1 MRHLLNFWELLA
13 LYCKQA
19 LTLSRIKAY
28 FPIANWLPK
37 YRKQYW
43 RGDLLA
49 GLTVGVMLIP
59 QGMAYGLLA
68 GLPPI
73 YGLYASIV
81 PLLLYAVFGT
91 SRQLSVGPTAV
102 VALLVAAG
110 IQAIGRDLPTA
121 TVISLSISAALLA
134 GIIQVALGFLRL
146 GILVNFLA
154 LPVIGG
160 FTSAAAFI
168 IGFSQLK
175 YLLGIPLKR
184 NSNVFSL
191 LTEIAQHITQTHIVT
206 LAIGLGSIALLL
218 LLKRFAKGIP
228 GSLVVVAVGIGLS
241 AWFQLDKLGVAIVG
255 NVPEGLPP
263 FEWPDLSLQRIRE
276 ILPLAVTVCIISFIE
291 SVAIAKTIEGRY
303 DDYRVVPNQE
313 LIALGLSKIGGAF
326 FQSFPTTGSFTRS
339 AVNDESGGK
348 TGLSSVVSALVVA
361 LTLLFLTPFF
371 YYLPKAILAAI
382 IVVAVINLV
391 DYREAQRLWNT
402 DGRDFTN
409 MVVTFAATLVF
420 GIQNGILTG
429 VLLSLGIMIYRNARP
444 HITVLGQLPGSRH
457 YRSTNRF
464 PEARDRDEILILR
477 FDAQLYFG
485 NSTYFRDEVEAI
497 VRKRDSKP
505 KLLILDASSI
515 HDIDSSGVKALEEVL
530 CFLEERDIR
539 FYISGVIGPVR
550 DILFR
555 NELMSRI
562 GKHNQFLHIQDAV
575 DYYYSHPDEDTSTWT
590 ADALQTNAKERRRKW
605 IWRRIW

>member
-1 MRHLLNFWELLA
+1 
-13 LYCKQA
+13 
-19 LTLSRIKAY
+19 
-28 FPIANWLPK
+28 
-37 YRKQYW
+37 
-43 RGDLLA
+43 
-49 GLTVGVMLIP
+49 MLIP

-73 YGLYASIV
+73 YGLYASIA
-81 PLLLYAVFGT
+81 PLLLYAIFGT

-110 IQAIGRDLPTA
+110 IQAIGRDLPAA

-134 GIIQVALGFLRL
+134 GIIQVVLGFLRL

-175 YLLGIPLKR
+175 YLLGIPLER
-184 NSNVFSL
+184 NNNVFSL
-191 LTEIAQHITQTHIVT
+191 LTEINQHIGQTHIIT

-228 GSLVVVAVGIGLS
+228 GSLVVVVLGIGLS

-255 NVPEGLPP
+255 TVPEGLPP
-263 FEWPDLSLQRIRE
+263 FEWPNLSLQRIQE

-291 SVAIAKTIEGRY
+291 SVAIAKTIEGRH
-303 DDYRVVPNQE
+303 DDYRVSPNQE

-339 AVNDESGGK
+339 AINDESGGK

-409 MVVTFAATLVF
+409 MVVTFTATLAF

-444 HITVLGQLPGSRH
+444 HITVLGQLPASRH
-457 YRSTNRF
+457 YRSINRF
-464 PEARDRDEILILR
+464 PEARDRAEILILR

-497 VRKRDSKP
+497 VGKRDPKP

-575 DYYYSHPDEDTSTWT
+575 DYYYSHPDKDTSTWT

>member
-1 MRHLLNFWELLA
+1 
-13 LYCKQA
+13 
-19 LTLSRIKAY
+19 
-28 FPIANWLPK
+28 
-37 YRKQYW
+37 
-43 RGDLLA
+43 
-49 GLTVGVMLIP
+49 MLIP

-91 SRQLSVGPTAV
+91 SRQLSVGPTAI

-110 IQAIGRDLPTA
+110 IQAIGGNLDSS

-134 GIIQVALGFLRL
+134 GIIQVGLGFLRL
-146 GILVNFLA
+146 GMLVNFLA

-175 YLLGIPLKR
+175 HLLGIPLER
-184 NSNVFSL
+184 NNNIFTL
-191 LTEIAQHITQTHIVT
+191 IAEASQQLGQTHAVT
-206 LAIGLGSIALLL
+206 LAVGLGSIALLL
-218 LLKRFAKGIP
+218 LLKRISKALP
-228 GSLVVVAVGIGLS
+228 GSLVVVVLGIGLT
-241 AWFQLDKLGVAIVG
+241 ALLHLERMGVPIVG
-255 NVPEGLPP
+255 SVPEGLPS
-263 FEWPDLSLQRIRE
+263 FAWPDLSLQRIQD
-276 ILPLAVTVCIISFIE
+276 ILPLALTVCIISFIE
-291 SVAIAKTIEGRY
+291 SVAIAKTIEAQH
-303 DDYRVVPNQE
+303 DEYRIDPNQE
-313 LIALGLSKIGGAF
+313 LIALGFSKIGGAF

-348 TGLSSVVSALVVA
+348 TGIASIVSAIVVA

-371 YYLPKAILAAI
+371 YYLPKAVLAAI

-391 DYREAQRLWNT
+391 DYKEAKRLWRT

-409 MVVTFAATLVF
+409 MIVTFTATLVF

-429 VLLSLGIMIYRNARP
+429 VLLSLGIMVYRNARP
-444 HITVLGQLPGSRH
+444 HVAVLGQLPDSKH
-457 YRSTNRF
+457 YRSIKRF
-464 PEARDRDEILILR
+464 PEANKQDDILILR

-485 NSTYFRDEVEAI
+485 NATYFRDEVEAI
-497 VRKRDSKP
+497 VKKCDPKP

-530 CFLEERDIR
+530 YFLEERDIR

-555 NELMSRI
+555 NKLMLRI
-562 GKHNQFLHIQDAV
+562 GKHNQFLRIQDGV
-575 DYYYSHPDEDTSTWT
+575 DYYNSHTDEDRSTWT
-590 ADALQTNAKERRRKW
+590 ANALQTNAKERRRKW
-605 IWRRIW
+605 IWRRFR

>member
-1 MRHLLNFWELLA
+1 
-13 LYCKQA
+13 
-19 LTLSRIKAY
+19 
-28 FPIANWLPK
+28 
-37 YRKQYW
+37 
-43 RGDLLA
+43 
-49 GLTVGVMLIP
+49 MLVP

-81 PLLLYAVFGT
+81 PLFLYAIFGT

-110 IQAIGRDLPTA
+110 IQAIGGDLDTS
-121 TVISLSISAALLA
+121 TIISLSISAALLA
-134 GIIQVALGFLRL
+134 GIIQLGLGFLRL
-146 GILVNFLA
+146 GMLVNFLA

-175 YLLGIPLKR
+175 HLLGIPLQR
-184 NSNVFSL
+184 NNNIFMLISEASQEVGQAHL
-191 LTEIAQHITQTHIVT
+191 IT
-206 LAIGLGSIALLL
+206 LFIGLGGIALLL
-218 LLKRFAKGIP
+218 LLKRISKSIP
-228 GSLVVVAVGIGLS
+228 GSLVVVLLSIGIS

-263 FEWPDLSLQRIRE
+263 FTWPNLSLQRMQE
-276 ILPLAVTVCIISFIE
+276 ILPLALTVCIISFIE
-291 SVAIAKTIEGRY
+291 SVAIAKTIEEQHGN
-303 DDYRVVPNQE
+303 YRINPNQE

-339 AVNDESGGK
+339 AVNDESGGQ
-348 TGLSSVVSALVVA
+348 TGIASVVSAVVVA

-391 DYREAQRLWNT
+391 DYKEAKRLWNT

-409 MVVTFAATLVF
+409 MIVTFTATLVF

-444 HITVLGQLPGSRH
+444 HIAILGQLPASRH
-457 YRSTNRF
+457 YRSVDRF
-464 PEARDRDEILILR
+464 REAKDRDDILILR

-485 NSTYFRDEVEAI
+485 NATYFRDEVELI
-497 VRKRDSKP
+497 VEKRQPKP
-505 KLLILDASSI
+505 ELLILDASSI

-530 CFLEERDIR
+530 YFLKERHIR

-555 NELMSRI
+555 NELMPRI

-575 DYYYSHPDEDTSTWT
+575 DYYYSHPDEGTNPWT
-590 ADALQTNAKERRRKW
+590 VNALQTNAGERRSRW
-605 IWRRIW
+605 IWRRIR